1 MSCTYTPAVKCGYPL
16 DLPADDDEVTVS
28 GYSDP
33 ALVGTNITINCVGED
48 EMTGNS
54 TSVTLNVT
62 CMDDGRW
69 EPDPRQGIEGCY
81 DGR

>member
-1 MSCTYTPAVKCGYPL
+1 M
-16 DLPADDDEVTVS
+16 DLQVDDDSVTVS

-33 ALVGTNITINCVGED
+33 ASVGTNVTINCVSED
-48 EMTGNS
+48 EMTGKN

-81 DGR
+81 DGMYVHYIKSI